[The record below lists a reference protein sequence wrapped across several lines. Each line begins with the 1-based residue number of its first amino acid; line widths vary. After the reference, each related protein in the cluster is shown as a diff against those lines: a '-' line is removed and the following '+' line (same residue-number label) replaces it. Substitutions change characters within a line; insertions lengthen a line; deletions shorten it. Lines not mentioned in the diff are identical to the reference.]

1 MYSECPTED
10 WWGKP
15 CWLNPQESGP
25 DVIQGQGESLLLRP
39 CSVPFWCETSKTI
52 WNCCW
57 PGGIP
62 SCPMDVAPATSLE
75 QKRAW
80 KWMKWITFTLVY
92 SPAWAS
98 QKFFKGWGKVDIL
111 LILFRLLTMPS
122 TWTLTKP
129 LPFQHYKGNA
139 PCCGN
144 SPKKYPSLTGMLL
157 FHSCV
162 FSHRRK
168 LRG

>member
-1 MYSECPTED
+1 MRQALLAKPTRK
-10 WWGKP
+10 WPRCHPRPGGVAASP
-15 CWLNPQESGP
+15 TLLGP
-25 DVIQGQGESLLLRP
+25 VLVWNKQNYLKLLLTRRYTKL
-39 CSVPFWCETSKTI
+39 SYG
-52 WNCCW
+52 CC
-57 PGGIP
+57 
-62 SCPMDVAPATSLE
+62 PATSLE